1 MKRHERIAGLFLL
14 LVGVAVAIDSYFSL
28 GFGSFLVPGAGFLP
42 FWYGVA
48 LAVLSA
54 IWVLGNRGPEEN
66 PIPFWEK
73 GHWVRPVI
81 AFIAMVVYGWL
92 MDKLGYVL
100 STFLFVIAWQQL
112 IEREKW
118 GKTLLISVLGTAAM
132 YLLFGHFLRVPLPQG
147 ILPL

>member
-14 LVGVAVAIDSYFSL
+14 LVGVAVAVHSYFSL

-48 LAVLSA
+48 LAILSA

-66 PIPFWEK
+66 PVPFWDK
-73 GHWVRPVI
+73 GQWVRPTI
-81 AFIAMVVYGWL
+81 AFLAMLAYGWL

-112 IEREKW
+112 IERERW

-132 YLLFGHFLRVPLPQG
+132 YILFGRFLRVPLPQG
-147 ILPL
+147 IFPL